1 MTADSFNRTL
11 RAFHRRVPFRAFTV
25 ELVSGHQFQV
35 EHPEALVTQA
45 GVAVHIARSGE
56 ITLFDHE
63 GVSRVFDETASQQ
76 SA

>member
-1 MTADSFNRTL
+1 
-11 RAFHRRVPFRAFTV
+11 V
-25 ELVSGHQFQV
+25 ELVSGHAFRV

-45 GVAVHIARSGE
+45 GVAVHIARDGE

-63 GVSRVFDETASQQ
+63 GVSRVFDETSAQQ